1 MWPEAL
7 PSRLSFLSPRK
18 EPLEPGYILDG
29 KLKIVNEKQTWHQ
42 IKTVALTAAVAFEH
56 FEAFFCICPQLCGG
70 Q

>member
-1 MWPEAL
+1 MRTIPAL
-7 PSRLSFLSPRK
+7 ASDVMYLLTST
-18 EPLEPGYILDG
+18 ILDG